1 MFEKLCLQWND
12 FKENAISAFGRLKA
26 EADFADVILACEDGQ
41 QIEAHK
47 VILASSSPFF
57 EIILKKNRHPHPLIY
72 MRGVN
77 SDDLLAIIDFL
88 YTALCCYP
96 NVNGAIRNLSLKP
109 PLPPFYCNSIISEK
123 IFGLELMFSFTFF
136 TYLLHRG
143 ASP

>member
-1 MFEKLCLQWND
+1 MLQSVLHFHRPGRHRDDDD
-12 FKENAISAFGRLKA
+12 FS
-26 EADFADVILACEDGQ
+26 DVTLVCEDGQ
-41 QIEAHK
+41 QVEAHK

-57 EIILKKNRHPHPLIY
+57 ENILKKNRHPHLLIY

-123 IFGLELMFSFTFF
+123 IFGLEFGFSFTFF
-136 TYLLHRG
+136 TYL
-143 ASP
+143 